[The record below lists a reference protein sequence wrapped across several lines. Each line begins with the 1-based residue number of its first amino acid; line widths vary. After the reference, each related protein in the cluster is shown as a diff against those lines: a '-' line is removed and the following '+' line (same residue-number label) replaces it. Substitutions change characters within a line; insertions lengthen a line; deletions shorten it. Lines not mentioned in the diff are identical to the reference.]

1 MNLKNRLISVLA
13 ALMMGASGILAAVFP
28 RVTAEELTAQS
39 QVILE
44 GEIVRSWAAWDPEHK
59 YIWTHYEVSVTERL
73 RGSAGGTFT
82 ISEPGGGLD
91 GVNQQFNGAVSYSTG
106 ENAILFLYQ
115 TPIGYWRSVGG
126 PQGKFTVDSQGRVH
140 NSSQANTFIETP
152 GGAAGT
158 SLAALEGISLR
169 DFKTRVQRLAAAY
182 PFRGQR

>member
-59 YIWTHYEVSVTERL
+59 YIWTDYEVSVTERL

-91 GVNQQFNGAVSYSTG
+91 GVNQQRPPPGNG
-106 ENAILFLYQ
+106 I
-115 TPIGYWRSVGG
+115 
-126 PQGKFTVDSQGRVH
+126 K
-140 NSSQANTFIETP
+140 
-152 GGAAGT
+152 
-158 SLAALEGISLR
+158 
-169 DFKTRVQRLAAAY
+169 
-182 PFRGQR
+182 